1 MLPHSLEAE
10 KSVLGGMLISREAAE
25 LVCEALK
32 PEDFY
37 LPAHQDIYAAM
48 LQLYNRGNAVD
59 SVTLIDALEREGK
72 LNAVG
77 SVSYITELSLFVP
90 SAANVSHYIRIV
102 EDRSVMRQLIRA
114 GTDIVQDAQTG
125 ERPVGDM
132 LDDAE
137 RRIFN
142 ISMKK
147 SEDTL
152 VHIEKTAM
160 DTYFHIGEL
169 MALKGKL
176 SGITTGFTDLDRLTS
191 GLQRSDLIIVAGR
204 PSMGK
209 TAFALNVAQNAALK
223 GATICIFSLEMSREQ
238 LVRRMLCANAGVD
251 MQRVNTGNTTDADL
265 IELSTALADLSATNI
280 YIDDT
285 AGVSVAEIRSRCRKQ
300 KSRGGLDLIVID
312 YLQLMKTA
320 GNSDNRAT
328 EISDVTRSLKI
339 LARELNV
346 PIMFSAM
353 SYGSIS
359 YNAHASLARAACALG
374 TYYNTGEGGL
384 HKDFYQY
391 GPHTI
396 VQVASGRFGVHKDY
410 LEAGAAIEI
419 KMGQGAKPGIGG
431 HLPGLKVGPDISKTR
446 MIPEGTDAISP
457 APHHDIYSIEDL
469 RQLVFSLKE
478 ATEYKK
484 PVMVKIAA
492 VHNVAAIA
500 SGVARSGADV
510 ICIDGYRGGT
520 GAAPTRIRD
529 NVGIPIELAL
539 AAVDQRLRDEGI
551 RDQVSVVVGGSIRNS
566 ADLLK
571 AIALGADACYI
582 ATSALLAMGCHLCR
596 TCQTGKCNWGIATQ
610 RPDLVK
616 RLNPDI
622 GSQRLINLV
631 TAWDHELKEMMGGM
645 GINSIEALRGNRL
658 MLRGIGLNDREL
670 NILGIKHAGE

>member
-1 MLPHSLEAE
+1 MEQREATARMLPHSLEAE

-37 LPAHQDIYAAM
+37 LPAHQDIYTAM

-176 SGITTGFTDLDRLTS
+176 SGITTGFTDLDKLTS

-346 PIMFSAM
+346 PIILLSQL
-353 SYGSIS
+353 S
-359 YNAHASLARAACALG
+359 R
-374 TYYNTGEGGL
+374 
-384 HKDFYQY
+384 
-391 GPHTI
+391 GPESRTSNGHRPI
-396 VQVASGRFGVHKDY
+396 MADLRESGAIEQDAFLIMLLYRPAVY
-410 LEAGAAIEI
+410 AEAGDVEAENDNTMEVIV
-419 KMGQGAKPGIGG
+419 AK
-431 HLPGLKVGPDISKTR
+431 HRNGP
-446 MIPEGTDAISP
+446 TDTVYLSWLEQYTKFT
-457 APHHDIYSIEDL
+457 D
-469 RQLVFSLKE
+469 
-478 ATEYKK
+478 
-484 PVMVKIAA
+484 
-492 VHNVAAIA
+492 
-500 SGVARSGADV
+500 RS
-510 ICIDGYRGGT
+510 
-520 GAAPTRIRD
+520 
-529 NVGIPIELAL
+529 
-539 AAVDQRLRDEGI
+539 
-551 RDQVSVVVGGSIRNS
+551 
-566 ADLLK
+566 
-571 AIALGADACYI
+571 
-582 ATSALLAMGCHLCR
+582 
-596 TCQTGKCNWGIATQ
+596 
-610 RPDLVK
+610 
-616 RLNPDI
+616 
-622 GSQRLINLV
+622 
-631 TAWDHELKEMMGGM
+631 
-645 GINSIEALRGNRL
+645 
-658 MLRGIGLNDREL
+658 DRE
-670 NILGIKHAGE
+670 EY

>member
-1 MLPHSLEAE
+1 MEQREATARMLPHSLEAE

-37 LPAHQDIYAAM
+37 LPAHQDIYTAM

-176 SGITTGFTDLDRLTS
+176 SGITTGFTDLDKLTS

-346 PIMFSAM
+346 PIILLSQLSRAPELRQDKRPMLSDLRE
-353 SYGSIS
+353 SGSIEQDADIVIFL
-359 YNAHASLARAACALG
+359 YRDD
-374 TYYNTGEGGL
+374 YYNENTE
-384 HKDFYQY
+384 
-391 GPHTI
+391 
-396 VQVASGRFGVHKDY
+396 
-410 LEAGAAIEI
+410 
-419 KMGQGAKPGIGG
+419 KPGVCEVNIAK
-431 HLPGLKVGPDISKTR
+431 HRSGP
-446 MIPEGTDAISP
+446 TDK
-457 APHHDIYSIEDL
+457 IEL
-469 RQLVFSLKE
+469 
-478 ATEYKK
+478 TW
-484 PVMVKIAA
+484 
-492 VHNVAAIA
+492 
-500 SGVARSGADV
+500 VARYTKFSDK
-510 ICIDGYRGGT
+510 
-520 GAAPTRIRD
+520 
-529 NVGIPIELAL
+529 AL
-539 AAVDQRLRDEGI
+539 
-551 RDQVSVVVGGSIRNS
+551 
-566 ADLLK
+566 
-571 AIALGADACYI
+571 
-582 ATSALLAMGCHLCR
+582 
-596 TCQTGKCNWGIATQ
+596 
-610 RPDLVK
+610 
-616 RLNPDI
+616 
-622 GSQRLINLV
+622 
-631 TAWDHELKEMMGGM
+631 
-645 GINSIEALRGNRL
+645 
-658 MLRGIGLNDREL
+658 
-670 NILGIKHAGE
+670 

>member
-48 LQLYNRGNAVD
+48 LQLYNRG
-59 SVTLIDALEREGK
+59 
-72 LNAVG
+72 NAVG

-346 PIMFSAM
+346 PIILLSQL
-353 SYGSIS
+353 S
-359 YNAHASLARAACALG
+359 R
-374 TYYNTGEGGL
+374 
-384 HKDFYQY
+384 
-391 GPHTI
+391 GPESRTSNGHRPI
-396 VQVASGRFGVHKDY
+396 MADLRESG
-410 LEAGAAIEI
+410 AIE
-419 KMGQGAKPGIGG
+419 Q
-431 HLPGLKVGPDISKTR
+431 D
-446 MIPEGTDAISP
+446 
-457 APHHDIYSIEDL
+457 
-469 RQLVFSLKE
+469 
-478 ATEYKK
+478 
-484 PVMVKIAA
+484 
-492 VHNVAAIA
+492 
-500 SGVARSGADV
+500 ADV
-510 ICIDGYRGGT
+510 IMLLYR
-520 GAAPTRIRD
+520 P
-529 NVGIPIELAL
+529 
-539 AAVDQRLRDEGI
+539 AVYAEAGD
-551 RDQVSVVVGGSIRNS
+551 
-566 ADLLK
+566 
-571 AIALGADACYI
+571 
-582 ATSALLAMGCHLCR
+582 
-596 TCQTGKCNWGIATQ
+596 
-610 RPDLVK
+610 
-616 RLNPDI
+616 
-622 GSQRLINLV
+622 
-631 TAWDHELKEMMGGM
+631 
-645 GINSIEALRGNRL
+645 IEAENDNTMEVIVAKHRNGPTDTVYLSWLEQYTKFTDRS
-658 MLRGIGLNDREL
+658 DRE
-670 NILGIKHAGE
+670 EY

>member
-1 MLPHSLEAE
+1 MEQREATARMLPHSLEAE

-37 LPAHQDIYAAM
+37 LPAHQDIYTAM

-176 SGITTGFTDLDRLTS
+176 SGITTGFTDLDKLTS

-223 GATICIFSLEMSREQ
+223 GATI
-238 LVRRMLCANAGVD
+238 
-251 MQRVNTGNTTDADL
+251 
-265 IELSTALADLSATNI
+265 
-280 YIDDT
+280 
-285 AGVSVAEIRSRCRKQ
+285 
-300 KSRGGLDLIVID
+300 
-312 YLQLMKTA
+312 
-320 GNSDNRAT
+320 
-328 EISDVTRSLKI
+328 
-339 LARELNV
+339 
-346 PIMFSAM
+346 
-353 SYGSIS
+353 
-359 YNAHASLARAACALG
+359 
-374 TYYNTGEGGL
+374 
-384 HKDFYQY
+384 
-391 GPHTI
+391 
-396 VQVASGRFGVHKDY
+396 
-410 LEAGAAIEI
+410 
-419 KMGQGAKPGIGG
+419 
-431 HLPGLKVGPDISKTR
+431 
-446 MIPEGTDAISP
+446 
-457 APHHDIYSIEDL
+457 
-469 RQLVFSLKE
+469 
-478 ATEYKK
+478 
-484 PVMVKIAA
+484 
-492 VHNVAAIA
+492 
-500 SGVARSGADV
+500 
-510 ICIDGYRGGT
+510 
-520 GAAPTRIRD
+520 
-529 NVGIPIELAL
+529 
-539 AAVDQRLRDEGI
+539 
-551 RDQVSVVVGGSIRNS
+551 
-566 ADLLK
+566 
-571 AIALGADACYI
+571 
-582 ATSALLAMGCHLCR
+582 
-596 TCQTGKCNWGIATQ
+596 
-610 RPDLVK
+610 
-616 RLNPDI
+616 
-622 GSQRLINLV
+622 
-631 TAWDHELKEMMGGM
+631 
-645 GINSIEALRGNRL
+645 
-658 MLRGIGLNDREL
+658 
-670 NILGIKHAGE
+670 